1 MSHDYERVII
11 SGRLICRTPLSIG
24 AGAGAGVMP
33 VPESADIEEPANH
46 ADIEEPANR
55 LAVCKGLGGVPYLPG
70 SSLRG
75 LLRAL
80 LLEDGATGLHRR
92 VFGAARGS
100 DRDSQAG
107 LLRVYDAF
115 LAGAK
120 IEPDERPRNA
130 IEPVTGT
137 TRDHA
142 LYSLEQIPAGA
153 EFDCRFEL
161 ERCDRAT
168 VAAVLG
174 LLKRLDG
181 KLPESRLGRG
191 AGKSEGRVE
200 WQQASDQSIKVL
212 TPAELAKWLRDDGT
226 ELDSAFEAV
235 TIAAATPALKPR
247 RNELRI
253 PLRIRPLSPL
263 LVDPV
268 EPTPE
273 QGRAMG
279 GENGHLAR
287 VEKRAGESVL
297 VVPAASLRGVLRSHC
312 RKILMT
318 LLVANASEMSP
329 YPQCQSRADALIGRL
344 FGHEGRASAVI
355 LEDATAPY
363 AHGGAHE
370 HEQHFNAVDRF
381 TGGVADGALFWAKA
395 AVSTTK
401 APLDLITTL
410 RIDLD
415 RLAWNAPGES
425 PPDHPDWWRGL
436 LLLVLRDAMD
446 GDLILG
452 RGKARGYGVVRI
464 CPKVGGQV
472 QKSWEDLLKLA
483 GTAEAPSLDTAET
496 WLAALHDALGTPE
509 FAAPADPQPAPR

>member
-1 MSHDYERVII
+1 MNDYYERVII

-24 AGAGAGVMP
+24 AGAMP
-33 VPESADIEEPANH
+33 VPEPTAGT
-46 ADIEEPANR
+46 EEPANR

-100 DRDSQAG
+100 DRDSQAR

-115 LAGAK
+115 LAGDSRVGK
-120 IEPDERPRNA
+120 KPDERMRNA
-130 IEPVTGT
+130 IDPVTGA

-168 VAAVLG
+168 VATVLG
-174 LLKRLDG
+174 LLDRLDG
-181 KLPESRLGRG
+181 KRPESRLGRG
-191 AGKSEGRVE
+191 ANKSEGRVE
-200 WQQASDQSIKVL
+200 WRADTDAIKVL
-212 TPAELAKWLRDDGT
+212 TPARLAEWLRDDGT
-226 ELDSAFEAV
+226 ELDSAFETVA
-235 TIAAATPALKPR
+235 IAAITPTLKPR
-247 RNELRI
+247 RNELQI

-318 LLVANASEMSP
+318 LLVANASELSP

-363 AHGGAHE
+363 AHGCAHE

-381 TGGVADGALFWAKA
+381 TGGVAYGALFWAKA

-415 RLAWNAPGES
+415 RLAWS
-425 PPDHPDWWRGL
+425 PPETSDANPDWWRGL
-436 LLLVLRDAMD
+436 LLLAQRDAMD

-452 RGKARGYGVVRI
+452 RGKARGYGVVAVQ
-464 CPKVGGQV
+464 PKVNKAFV
-472 QKSWEDLLKLA
+472 ESWEDLLKLA
-483 GTAEAPSLDTAET
+483 GTAEVPSLDTAET
-496 WLAALHDALGTPE
+496 WLAALHDALGTP
-509 FAAPADPQPAPR
+509 